1 MTTTNKNIYLK
12 LNNYDY
18 SKKHLNDV
26 KKYLQV
32 EQVPSDLTPPQQK
45 TFINRYKSNLFNVKD
60 NKLYYTPL
68 NIELIED
75 DPKIINTKLKQ
86 LYDDPKIGTGMGIRS
101 FYNKVIDHYLG
112 IKRETVRQFLI
123 RQEPYQLRKQPDKP
137 INKPII
143 GEYPNQ
149 RWAVDLIDL
158 TYIEGYNSHKK
169 YIMTVIDF
177 FSKYVF
183 AVALANKLPTTIISA
198 FNSIGTNQ
206 SENTYPNYLQCD
218 NGGEFKNK
226 QFETYCEG
234 KGIKLIYTKSYTP
247 TTNGLIE
254 NFNKFLRKMIFEGF
268 VRTNS
273 KNWVDHLTDYLYNR
287 NHTKHSVTKQKPA
300 SIWKPTNNKID
311 PDQRVIPLSIDPLNS
326 TAIQQDVLK
335 KLKTKAKKLLDR
347 YEDVKLVIGDKV
359 RIATSSIDS
368 EVRKHIKA
376 GEAKKIIFKFTEEIY
391 TIRKVI
397 NPDSDFEKPSYLLSP
412 HYPNRRFYSN
422 ELQKINLDDTNNE

>member
-32 EQVPSDLTPPQQK
+32 EQLPSDLTPPQQK

-234 KGIKLIYTKSYTP
+234 KQIKLIYTKSYTP

-254 NFNKFLRKMIFEGF
+254 NFNKYLRKMIFEGF

-273 KNWVDHLTDYLYNR
+273 KNWVDHLNDYLYNR

-300 SIWKPTNNKID
+300 SIWKSTNERIDVNK
-311 PDQRVIPLSIDPLNS
+311 RVIPLSIDPLNS
-326 TAIQQDVLK
+326 AAIQQDVLK
-335 KLKTKAKKLLDR
+335 KLKTKAKKILDR
-347 YEDVKLVIGDKV
+347 YEDVKLVVGDKV
-359 RIATSSIDS
+359 RIATSSVDS

-422 ELQKINLDDTNNE
+422 ELQKINLDDDI